1 MSSYSTPFVLA
12 NTTPVFGDYRR
23 PQQRRRPF
31 MLYFLERA
39 TQPPESPMALGRP
52 HVGMKIAVCR
62 ANKVRERAAPQ
73 AGNKSKRH
81 NPRPAPLDSGPVP
94 GYRAG
99 SSTESPM
106 ALLRPHERMKIAEY
120 PMLVLEQAPALRYP
134 PTPGLR
140 PRIGVRG
147 MLSSL
152 LQKSAHIRGKASPPG
167 KLAEDGIC

>member
-1 MSSYSTPFVLA
+1 
-12 NTTPVFGDYRR
+12 
-23 PQQRRRPF
+23 
-31 MLYFLERA
+31 
-39 TQPPESPMALGRP
+39 MALGRP

-147 MLSSL
+147 MLSIAGVTSREAIL
-152 LQKSAHIRGKASPPG
+152 DRGPGHAFVVIAHASRRRHT
-167 KLAEDGIC
+167 KV